1 MKIVAGLSRIDDY
14 IRLVKAG
21 ADEVFI
27 GYVPY
32 KWTKKYGNLF
42 PINRREV
49 LYFNAQIKS
58 LSDMKILKKM
68 VDVYKVPVSITFNNI
83 YYLEEQYAYIAEI
96 IKELIGIGFE
106 KFIIADISLLLYLKQ
121 HNIHCS
127 VHLSGECAETNRL
140 SMKFFK
146 DLNITR
152 YIFNRK
158 TTVDEMKSCI
168 NYSKSILNSSNA
180 ELENFDLKDKAITNP
195 KPVNYDVEKMKKLI
209 ESKAINEV
217 KSDVDET
224 KSLISAYDSSKDN
237 DYEFEAFVLN
247 ERCHYTGAFCSS
259 FHCDE
264 MIHLCEMPY
273 SMGKVD
279 EFSFDFPETDEKLE
293 KHYESRQDSDFNE
306 EDIKPQDLDVY
317 KLGSTG
323 CGLCS
328 LKKLQMSGVTHL
340 KVVGRGNY
348 IENMEEDVRSLKKA
362 ISLLDKT
369 DDCKKYETVVKKKF
383 FKGKCTENCYYN
395 NEI

>member
-1 MKIVAGLSRIDDY
+1 MKIVAGLSCIDDY

-96 IKELIGIGFE
+96 TKELINIGFE
-106 KFIIADISLLLYLKQ
+106 KFIIADIGLLLYLKQ
-121 HNIHCS
+121 NDIHCS

-140 SMKFFK
+140 SIKFFK
-146 DLNITR
+146 DLNMTR

-158 TTVDEMKSCI
+158 TTIDEMQSCIKSCR
-168 NYSKSILNSSNA
+168 
-180 ELENFDLKDKAITNP
+180 
-195 KPVNYDVEKMKKLI
+195 
-209 ESKAINEV
+209 NE
-217 KSDVDET
+217 
-224 KSLISAYDSSKDN
+224 

-247 ERCHYTGAFCSS
+247 ERCHFTGAFCSS

-273 SMGKVD
+273 VMGKVD
-279 EFSFDFPETDEKLE
+279 EFSFDFPSTDEKLE
-293 KHYESRQDSDFNE
+293 KHYESIQDYKHINE
-306 EDIKPQDLDVY
+306 EIKPEASNTY
-317 KLGSTG
+317 RLGGTG

-328 LKKLQMSGVTHL
+328 LKKLEIAGVTHL
-340 KVVGRGNY
+340 KVVGRGNF
-348 IENMEEDVRSLKKA
+348 IENIEADVRSLRKA
-362 ISLLDKT
+362 VDLIDKIN
-369 DDCKKYETVVKKKF
+369 DYKEYENTVNDRLF
-383 FKGKCTENCYYN
+383 NGKCSENCYYN
-395 NEI
+395 NEL